1 VYFVKMRFR
10 KDFRI
15 IFLKEKDYVLKEL
28 SKMVGPRQ
36 RCDWAGAMGKMGH
49 GAGPAREEETR

>member
-36 RCDWAGAMGKMGH
+36 WCDWADAMGKMGH
-49 GAGPAREEETR
+49 GVGPAREE